1 MDAGKDMPGAASDS
15 IFSML
20 NPPNSML
27 PPPPRMS
34 GHAKETKSHKQT
46 KVRMLLLTALLT
58 KCMLHQSCLFCMCIL
73 FSLKEKKEKKEKKH
87 KRHKASPEP
96 ADEADLAYDSSSKRC
111 SCYTG
116 YRACM

>member
-1 MDAGKDMPGAASDS
+1 MDAGNDMPWAASDS

-27 PPPPRMS
+27 PPPPRLS

-58 KCMLHQSCLFCMCIL
+58 KCMLHQSCLFLHVHSVC
-73 FSLKEKKEKKEKKH
+73 FAGKEREEGEKAQK
-87 KRHKASPEP
+87 
-96 ADEADLAYDSSSKRC
+96 
-111 SCYTG
+111 T
-116 YRACM
+116 